1 MTRKNIEELNDIDIV
16 ELYKII
22 NDFINFLNKEMIGDK
37 NDKWL

>member
-37 NDKWL
+37 NDK